1 MPRAGRR
8 VALGDAAT
16 PQSRF
21 AANNPAHPGIM
32 AQTFGVVL
40 IYVL

>member
-8 VALGDAAT
+8 VALGDAAA
-16 PQSRF
+16 PKPLR
-21 AANNPAHPGIM
+21 ANNPAHPGIM

>member
-1 MPRAGRR
+1 MP
-8 VALGDAAT
+8 L

-40 IYVL
+40 INVL